1 MLWIRP
7 TVASTAPFS
16 RQQQHPQDL
25 DTMLHSWVGV
35 GTRSQKTRAEK
46 EVLTRKNVQ
55 GSGNEKTGYHVS
67 HTYQFC
73 THLLSTFCVQEL
85 GALG

>member
-46 EVLTRKNVQ
+46 EVLTRKTSLAVVKLILTLTKAKNT
-55 GSGNEKTGYHVS
+55 EEPEH
-67 HTYQFC
+67 F
-73 THLLSTFCVQEL
+73 
-85 GALG
+85 